1 MKPAL
6 STLTVTFEDPFWIGL
21 YEREEDGQYQVC
33 KILFG
38 AEPKDAQVY
47 AFLQRHWTDLTFS
60 PPLPAETAVR
70 PRPNPKRLQ
79 RAIQKQLDTP
89 ALGTKAQRALQRR
102 STESPGPPA
111 AGRPRGPAVCLAP
124 TETPGKAPG
133 PLSPSPGR
141 PCPPGGFFTA
151 SGGRRPR
158 GRGRSRPAGSRS
170 VGWFHRP
177 AAAPPP
183 PPCTPRGPTDGP
195 GR

>member
-47 AFLQRHWTDLTFS
+47 AFLQRHWRDLTFS

-79 RAIQKQLDTP
+79 RAKSSWTRRPWAPKPSAPSRPSGKPTP
-89 ALGTKAQRALQRR
+89 KHGK
-102 STESPGPPA
+102 PGPASSGQTTRPGSLPCANRNAGKSTGATEPLPREALPSRGLFYRFWRKA
-111 AGRPRGPAVCLAP
+111 AQ
-124 TETPGKAPG
+124 
-133 PLSPSPGR
+133 
-141 PCPPGGFFTA
+141 
-151 SGGRRPR
+151 
-158 GRGRSRPAGSRS
+158 
-170 VGWFHRP
+170 
-177 AAAPPP
+177 
-183 PPCTPRGPTDGP
+183 GP
-195 GR
+195 G

>member
-47 AFLQRHWTDLTFS
+47 AFLQRHWRDLTFS

-89 ALGTKAQRALQRR
+89 DPGHQSPVRPPGPAGNQRR

-133 PLSPSPGR
+133 PLSP
-141 PCPPGGFFTA
+141 PPGGPA
-151 SGGRRPR
+151 LPGGIFYRFWRK
-158 GRGRSRPAGSRS
+158 
-170 VGWFHRP
+170 
-177 AAAPPP
+177 AAQ
-183 PPCTPRGPTDGP
+183 GP
-195 GR
+195 G

>member
-21 YEREEDGQYQVC
+21 YEREEAGQYQVC

-47 AFLQRHWTDLTFS
+47 AFLQRHWRDLTFS

-89 ALGTKAQRALQRR
+89 ALGTKAQRALQAQRETNAEAR
-102 STESPGPPA
+102 KARARQRWQTTRPGSLPCANRNAGKSTGATEPL
-111 AGRPRGPAVCLAP
+111 PR
-124 TETPGKAPG
+124 
-133 PLSPSPGR
+133 R
-141 PCPPGGFFTA
+141 PCPPGGLFTA
-151 SGGRRPR
+151 S
-158 GRGRSRPAGSRS
+158 
-170 VGWFHRP
+170 
-177 AAAPPP
+177 
-183 PPCTPRGPTDGP
+183 
-195 GR
+195 

>member
-47 AFLQRHWTDLTFS
+47 AFLQRHWRDLTFS

-89 ALGTKAQRALQRR
+89 ALGTKAQCALQAQRETNAEARKARARQQRADHAARQFALRQQKRR
-102 STESPGPPA
+102 EKH
-111 AGRPRGPAVCLAP
+111 RG
-124 TETPGKAPG
+124 
-133 PLSPSPGR
+133 
-141 PCPPGGFFTA
+141 
-151 SGGRRPR
+151 
-158 GRGRSRPAGSRS
+158 
-170 VGWFHRP
+170 H
-177 AAAPPP
+177 
-183 PPCTPRGPTDGP
+183 
-195 GR
+195 

>member
-47 AFLQRHWTDLTFS
+47 AFLQRHWRDLTFS

-89 ALGTKAQRALQRR
+89 ALGTKAQRAL
-102 STESPGPPA
+102 
-111 AGRPRGPAVCLAP
+111 
-124 TETPGKAPG
+124 
-133 PLSPSPGR
+133 
-141 PCPPGGFFTA
+141 
-151 SGGRRPR
+151 
-158 GRGRSRPAGSRS
+158 
-170 VGWFHRP
+170 
-177 AAAPPP
+177 
-183 PPCTPRGPTDGP
+183 
-195 GR
+195 

>member
-47 AFLQRHWTDLTFS
+47 AFLQRHWRDLTFS

-79 RAIQKQLDTP
+79 RAIQKQLVYIADRNELADADTP
-89 ALGTKAQRALQRR
+89 ALGTKAQRALQAQRETNAEARKARARQQRADHAARQFALSQQKRR
-102 STESPGPPA
+102 EKH
-111 AGRPRGPAVCLAP
+111 RG
-124 TETPGKAPG
+124 
-133 PLSPSPGR
+133 
-141 PCPPGGFFTA
+141 
-151 SGGRRPR
+151 
-158 GRGRSRPAGSRS
+158 
-170 VGWFHRP
+170 H
-177 AAAPPP
+177 
-183 PPCTPRGPTDGP
+183 
-195 GR
+195 